1 MEQAKRV
8 TMATPLS
15 GVLIGNAR
23 RAYERCIRERLD
35 GKVFVTDDNN
45 FSNYA
50 LDAIILSVAALE
62 AFLNEAALNPVALGI
77 RRAEA
82 ALEGLEELEIRR
94 KYVLVPLV
102 LWGRTFDGSRQPFQD
117 FECLVRVR
125 NDLIHYKMP
134 FFPSGHG
141 PKYLRHLGTNKLLL
155 ESGGPS
161 CFGWVENL
169 SSAKVALWAHNTACR
184 MAKELMV
191 MADAVGRAWGD
202 RAENFGEISPDYWKS
217 IVEGSS

>member
-1 MEQAKRV
+1 MEQAVRV
-8 TMATPLS
+8 TIAAPIS

-35 GKVFVTDDNN
+35 DKVFVTDDNN
-45 FSNYA
+45 FSRYA

-77 RRAEA
+77 RRADA
-82 ALEGLEELEIRR
+82 ALQALEELEIRR

-102 LWGRTFDGSRQPFQD
+102 LWGTTFQCSRQPFQD
-117 FECLVRVR
+117 FDCLVRVR

-134 FFPSGHG
+134 FYPSGHG
-141 PKYLRHLGTNKLLL
+141 PKYLRHLETNKLLL
-155 ESGGPS
+155 ESDGPS
-161 CFGWVENL
+161 RFGWVENL

-202 RAENFGEISPDYWKS
+202 LAENFREIPPDYWKT
-217 IVEGSS
+217 IAEGST